1 MTTDSPPPPR
11 LPTARPR
18 ARPPAG
24 ASAAATAAAAAP
36 GDQPDE
42 IAPTPSLIG
51 EGPGQYLLHCENRR
65 SFDEMKAAFDG
76 ELRPADPIE
85 RLWVDEIVDLEWD
98 LHRLRTA
105 RRAVVETTLTEN
117 LARKVSELNKA
128 LANSA
133 RARFMKEPKVQI
145 LQGDSAIILRKVLND
160 LNRPAVFWL
169 DGHYSGGITSKGE
182 KDTPILEELKCVL
195 SHPIKNHI
203 ILIDDARC
211 FIGEFDYPT
220 LFEIY
225 ELVKGVDRNYKVNVK
240 DDIIRIG
247 YAI

>member
-128 LANSA
+128 MARYPLAGQPPVEQPPLSEIKSEA
-133 RARFMKEPKVQI
+133 RACIR
-145 LQGDSAIILRKVLND
+145 GDPEAYQYISEGLGILRLEDEYQDAYEMAAGTLARLESSIHAASRLRDSILARLYGRRQLVT
-160 LNRPAVFWL
+160 
-169 DGHYSGGITSKGE
+169 DGRIISGQ
-182 KDTPILEELKCVL
+182 
-195 SHPIKNHI
+195 
-203 ILIDDARC
+203 AR
-211 FIGEFDYPT
+211 
-220 LFEIY
+220 
-225 ELVKGVDRNYKVNVK
+225 
-240 DDIIRIG
+240 
-247 YAI
+247 